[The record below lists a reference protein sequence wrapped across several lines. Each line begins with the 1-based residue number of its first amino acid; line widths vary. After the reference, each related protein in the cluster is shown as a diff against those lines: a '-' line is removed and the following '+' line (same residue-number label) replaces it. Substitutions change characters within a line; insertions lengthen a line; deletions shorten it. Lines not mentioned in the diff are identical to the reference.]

1 MWGRRATPIY
11 RSTRTCQVK
20 DWSSLDLPVASIA
33 LGGLHSLALDPS
45 GEAYGWGSNAY
56 GQLGVRSGDNDVSCA
71 SGTECG

>member
-1 MWGRRATPIY
+1 M
-11 RSTRTCQVK
+11 K

-33 LGGLHSLALDPS
+33 LGGLHSLALDPG

-71 SGTECG
+71 GGTECGKDALGPGEVLELGLR